1 MNPAKD
7 TTPTKK
13 ETESNSTTEMVLLS
27 LNYYHNFVKI
37 LTKYMY
43 LFFFLVSSS
52 LQHEPTWACTRC
64 TPLNPVNAIVCEAC
78 AEPQMFFDPHSWA
91 CLACSFVNTDRFE
104 ACQICEQPNSRVFE
118 EWGGR
123 RHSFLYKKEDKASTN
138 TALGQQATHA
148 AVGLSAK
155 ANQQHTKPKTNG
167 IKKKKKAMEM
177 GKDRVTEKPATKP
190 TTNFNIHPEH
200 KPAATQDLGGE
211 AKEGAKEMKL
221 DEVLPKKRKQGEEAG
236 QSDSFAEQ
244 EGSSE
249 EIPLRARKR
258 KRASPRDPVPSTPQ
272 QQSITPMAL
281 AAIDIVLSDPNCH
294 EELRRRA
301 ALQGKTIAELF
312 STSVLSTVDIKKD
325 VSGGEEVKG
334 TEEISKN
341 AERGVEE
348 ERKETKDQAS
358 GSPEKMNHLSEED
371 DWGSLVKDL
380 FSRDKS

>member
-1 MNPAKD
+1 M
-7 TTPTKK
+7 
-13 ETESNSTTEMVLLS
+13 
-27 LNYYHNFVKI
+27 
-37 LTKYMY
+37 
-43 LFFFLVSSS
+43 SS
-52 LQHEPTWACTRC
+52 
-64 TPLNPVNAIVCEAC
+64 
-78 AEPQMFFDPHSWA
+78 DPHSWA

-104 ACQICEQPNSRVFE
+104 ACQICEQPTPRVFE
-118 EWGGR
+118 ERGGK
-123 RHSFLYKKEDKASTN
+123 RHNVFYQKEDNASTN

-148 AVGLSAK
+148 AVGLSTK
-155 ANQQHTKPKTNG
+155 ANQQYTKPKTNG
-167 IKKKKKAMEM
+167 IKKKKAMET
-177 GKDRVTEKPATKP
+177 GKDRVTEKRATKP

-211 AKEGAKEMKL
+211 TKEGAKEMKL